1 MGETSNQFLEKRFYQ
16 ASLGLKMEWGRG
28 EDQYCSQR
36 QGGSLKEQD
45 WPVFQLTCMKTE
57 FWALGTTGGLK
68 NQKKR

>member
-1 MGETSNQFLEKRFYQ
+1 
-16 ASLGLKMEWGRG
+16 MEWGRG

-68 NQKKR
+68 NQEKR